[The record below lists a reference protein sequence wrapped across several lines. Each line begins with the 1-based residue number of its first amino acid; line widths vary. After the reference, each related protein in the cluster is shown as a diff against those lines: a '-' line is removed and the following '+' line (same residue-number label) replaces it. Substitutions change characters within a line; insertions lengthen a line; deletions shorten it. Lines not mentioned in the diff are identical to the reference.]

1 MSVLV
6 TGAAGFIG
14 FHVAETL
21 AMRGETVL
29 GVDNLNDFYS
39 PALKKARLRQIA
51 RLPNFTF
58 SCTDIAERGALDRS
72 ASGLEIETVIHLAA
86 QAGIRDADPRAHVRD
101 NLVGQIELLEF
112 CRRRSVEHFLHASTS
127 AVYGVNTKLPYDET
141 DRVDDPLSV
150 YAATKRGGELL
161 SRTYSALHNVPVTSL
176 RFFTIYGPWGRP
188 DMAAWL
194 FTEAILSG
202 QPVQMHGYGKMRRS
216 FTYIDD
222 LVAGILAARDRTPSV
237 DRSGFKHA
245 TYNLG
250 DPTSVDLERF
260 VSTLESALGR
270 TAIRAPVEGASGEV
284 YATEACIQAAQRDL
298 GFRIR
303 TSIEEGLQ
311 NFVDW
316 FLHYH
321 DDFAKDK

>member
-14 FHVAETL
+14 FHVAKTL
-21 AMRGETVL
+21 AKRGETVL

-39 PALKKARLRQIA
+39 PALKKARLRQLA

-58 SCTDIAERGALDRS
+58 SCTDVAERGALDRS
-72 ASGLEIETVIHLAA
+72 VRGPEIETVIHLAA
-86 QAGIRDADPRAHVRD
+86 QPGIRDADPRAQVRD
-101 NLVGQIELLEF
+101 NLLGQIELLEF
-112 CRRRSVEHFLHASTS
+112 CRRRSVAHLLHASTS
-127 AVYGVNTKLPYDET
+127 AVYGANTKLPYEET

-161 SRTYSALHNVPVTSL
+161 SRTYSALYNLPVTSL

-202 QPVQMHGYGKMRRS
+202 QPLQMHGYGKMRRS

-222 LVAGILAARDRTPSV
+222 LVAGILAARDIIPSV
-237 DRSGFKHA
+237 GQSGFKHA

-250 DPTSVDLERF
+250 DPISVDLERF
-260 VSTLESALGR
+260 VSALESAIGR
-270 TAIRAPVEGASGEV
+270 KAIRAPVEGALGEV
-284 YATEACIQAAQRDL
+284 SATEACIQAAQRDL
-298 GFRIR
+298 GFQIR
-303 TSIEEGLQ
+303 TSIEEGLEH
-311 NFVDW
+311 FVDW
-316 FLHYH
+316 FLRYR
-321 DDFAKDK
+321 DELTKED